1 MSRALSVALL
11 SHLASEA
18 SPTGAERS
26 LALLAAGLVQRGHR
40 ALVVA
45 PGPWAL
51 QPELD
56 AAGVEVR
63 IQHCRVL
70 WMTSYDAIPPPRAA
84 VKGVRYSLPMSGE
97 RELQRL
103 LSRRA
108 PDVVHVNCL
117 PHVRGARAARR
128 AGIPVVWHLREILPR
143 SRRRAWF
150 AARVAETAHEI
161 VAVSE
166 AVASWLYE
174 EGVSSNVNIIH
185 NGVPPMDLRQSAGE
199 AREALGVP
207 LDGPVAALF
216 GQILPHKGVLEFVR
230 AGRSAMAVAP
240 ELRCVI
246 AGPGPSGFVERVRRE
261 IESGPHRERFHLL
274 PPRGDPHALLA
285 ASDIVCLTTTA
296 PDPLPRAVLEAMAA
310 GLPVVTFRTGGA
322 PEMVSD
328 GETGFVVDTA
338 DERAM
343 ADRVARLALDR
354 DLRAAL
360 GAAGRRRA
368 LERFSLERHL
378 ERMEHVLVR
387 AAS

>member
-1 MSRALSVALL
+1 VSGSLSVALL

-26 LALLAAGLVQRGHR
+26 LALLAAGLVRRGHR
-40 ALVVA
+40 ALAVA

-51 QPELD
+51 EPELD

-63 IQHCRVL
+63 IQPCRVL
-70 WMTSYDAIPPPRAA
+70 WMTSYDAIPSSRAVA
-84 VKGVRYSLPMSGE
+84 KSVRYSLPMSGE

-103 LSRRA
+103 LSHHG

-143 SRRRAWF
+143 SRRRTWF
-150 AARVAETAHEI
+150 AARVAESAHQI

-166 AVASWLYE
+166 AVAEWLYE
-174 EGVSSNVNIIH
+174 EGLSTNVNVIH
-185 NGVPPMDLRQSAGE
+185 NGVPPVEVRESAE
-199 AREALGVP
+199 DARKALGVP
-207 LDGPVAALF
+207 LDGPVVGLF

-230 AGRSAMAVAP
+230 AGRDAMASAP
-240 ELRCVI
+240 RLRCVI
-246 AGPGPSGFVERVRRE
+246 AGPGPREFVECVRRE
-261 IESGPHRERFHLL
+261 IESGPNRERFHLL
-274 PPRGDPHALLA
+274 PPRDDPHSLLA
-285 ASDIVCLTTTA
+285 AADIVCLTTTA

-310 GLPVVTFRTGGA
+310 GLPVVTFRSGGA

-328 GETGFVVDTA
+328 GETGFVVETG
-338 DERAM
+338 DERAV

-354 DLRAAL
+354 DLRATL
-360 GAAGRRRA
+360 GAAGRQRA
-368 LERFSLERHL
+368 LNCFSLERHL
-378 ERMEHVLVR
+378 DRMEQVLAR